1 MIKAGSLKLDISE
14 REHIRVSIIIKV
26 YYNINFKMTESNIK
40 GLGNDIEIGSRAYQ
54 QVKTADTSKGEHE
67 FEDLTKSPATQ
78 IKPAISPDNARF
90 PYCIVWT
97 PLPLISWFVPFIGHT
112 GIGMSDGVIHDFA
125 GPYYVGV
132 DELAFGETHK

>member
-1 MIKAGSLKLDISE
+1 MSESKIKALD
-14 REHIRVSIIIKV
+14 
-26 YYNINFKMTESNIK
+26 
-40 GLGNDIEIGSRAYQ
+40 NDLEIANRAYQ

-67 FEDLTKSPATQ
+67 FEDKHPSRQSSVDKSKAVIDPER
-78 IKPAISPDNARF
+78 ARF

-112 GIGMSDGVIHDFA
+112 GIAMSDGVIHDFA
-125 GPYYVGV
+125 GPYFIGV